1 MDYFLLYIMGMSI
14 FSMLLMYI
22 DKTRARKNQYR
33 ISERTLWLFAVIGGA
48 IGATIGMNMFRH
60 KTKHTAFKIGLPIL
74 SVIQIVLI
82 VYGYSFLS

>member
-1 MDYFLLYIMGMSI
+1 MDYLLLYILGMNI
-14 FSMLLMYI
+14 LSMLLMYA

-33 ISERTLWLFAVIGGA
+33 ISERTLWPFAVIGGA